1 MTEKKEK
8 LVEQVEDDITEGELQ
23 PRVEP
28 KAQQEIVRYSGPLPD
43 AESFGK
49 YEQVLPGA
57 ADRILTMSEKEQD
70 KDIER
75 GKEQIKLESK
85 RISSV
90 TFISVLV
97 LAASAYAMSL
107 GYSWVAI
114 TGFGLSVINI
124 VSRLFLVR
132 ISLDKE

>member
-1 MTEKKEK
+1 MKH
-8 LVEQVEDDITEGELQ
+8 DDGDNDHVAEGELQ
-23 PRVEP
+23 TREEQET
-28 KAQQEIVRYSGPLPD
+28 QQEIVRYSGPLPD
-43 AESFGK
+43 AESFRK

-70 KDIER
+70 KDIDR
-75 GKEQIKLESK
+75 GKQQIKLESK

-114 TGFGLSVINI
+114 IGFGLSVINI
-124 VSRLFLVR
+124 ISRLFLVR
-132 ISLDKE
+132 ISLDKD